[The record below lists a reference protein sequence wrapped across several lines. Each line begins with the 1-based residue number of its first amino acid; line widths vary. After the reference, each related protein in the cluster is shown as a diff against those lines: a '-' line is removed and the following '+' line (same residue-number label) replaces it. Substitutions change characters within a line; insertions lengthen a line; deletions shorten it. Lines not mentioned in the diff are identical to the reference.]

1 MTDFDKKEEVEI
13 SEENIKEEIDHEIDS
28 QEENEDELTKF
39 QRELDEMKSLAQRT
53 QADFINYKRR
63 VEKEK
68 ADLIALSNEK
78 IMLEMI
84 EILDNF
90 ERALTSEK
98 ESNDTPFYK
107 GVGMIFKQLQDSLGK
122 FGLEEIEALDE
133 EFDPNFHHAVMQ
145 EDGENPGC
153 VMEVLQKGYKL
164 KNKVIRPAMV
174 KVCK

>member
-1 MTDFDKKEEVEI
+1 MAEFDRKEEVEN
-13 SEENIKEEIDHEIDS
+13 SEENVQEDIEQEVDN
-28 QEENEDELTKF
+28 QEEKEDELTKF
-39 QRELDEMKSLAQRT
+39 QREIDEMKSLAQRT

-68 ADLIALSNEK
+68 ADLVTLSNEK

-122 FGLEEIEALDE
+122 FGLQEIEALDE
-133 EFDPNFHHAVMQ
+133 EFDPNIHHAVMQ
-145 EDGENPGC
+145 EDGEKPGC

>member
-1 MTDFDKKEEVEI
+1 MTDFDKKEEVET
-13 SEENIKEEIDHEIDS
+13 SEETKEEIEQDMKP
-28 QEENEDELTKF
+28 QEEKEDELTKF
-39 QRELDEMKSLAQRT
+39 QREIDEMKTLAQRT

-68 ADLIALSNEK
+68 ADLITLSNEK

-107 GVGMIFKQLQDSLGK
+107 GVGMIFKQFQDSLGK
-122 FGLEEIEALDE
+122 FGLQEIEALDE
-133 EFDPNFHHAVMQ
+133 EFDPNVHHAVMQ

-153 VMEVLQKGYKL
+153 VLEVLQKGYKL

>member
-1 MTDFDKKEEVEI
+1 MTDFDKNEEVET
-13 SEENIKEEIDHEIDS
+13 SEETIEEIEQDMNP
-28 QEENEDELTKF
+28 QEEKEDELTKF
-39 QRELDEMKSLAQRT
+39 QREIDEMKSLAQRT

-68 ADLIALSNEK
+68 ADLITLSNEK

-107 GVGMIFKQLQDSLGK
+107 GVGMIFKQFQDSLGK
-122 FGLEEIEALDE
+122 FGLQEIEALDE
-133 EFDPNFHHAVMQ
+133 EFDPNVHHAVMQ
-145 EDGENPGC
+145 EDGEKSGC